1 MSNFGFI
8 QRQWPEL
15 FDVCQRA
22 ESYAVSDPTVAAITA
37 RMAVEQ
43 IVGYLFVDVFDLP
56 EGYRADLSARMN
68 DAQFKNRTAR
78 INNQLNLLRRRG
90 NDAVHGNRRISAQES
105 MAVLRDLFDV
115 VVWTVKHAS
124 TFPEAA
130 PLQATFDVEIATRRA
145 PLGPAEVRKL
155 AARFTQQQEKARDAI
170 AERDQRLA
178 AQERELEQL
187 RERIREATAADTAAD
202 THDYREAETRTDLID
217 ELLRDAGWALE
228 NPEDREYP
236 VDGLPVLPGVNETG
250 TGRVDYVLWGEDGRP
265 LGLVEAKRTS
275 RDPSVGARQAQL
287 YADALERRFGQ
298 RPVIFLTNGR
308 QHEIWDDAPWNGA
321 PGYPARAV
329 EGFYTRG
336 EL

>member
-1 MSNFGFI
+1 
-8 QRQWPEL
+8 
-15 FDVCQRA
+15 
-22 ESYAVSDPTVAAITA
+22 
-37 RMAVEQ
+37 
-43 IVGYLFVDVFDLP
+43 P

-155 AARFTQQQEKARDAI
+155 AARFTQQQENAREAI

-178 AQERELEQL
+178 VQERELEQL

-217 ELLRDAGWALE
+217 ELLCDAGWALE

-250 TGRVDYVLWGEDGRP
+250 TGRVDYVLWGEDGTP

-275 RDPSVGARQAQL
+275 RDPSAGARQAQL
-287 YADALERRFGQ
+287 YADALERKSGR
-298 RPVIFLTNGR
+298 RPVIFLTNGV
-308 QHEIWDDAPWNGA
+308 QHVIRAHAPSNAA
-321 PGYPARAV
+321 PGNRARATKA
-329 EGFYTRG
+329 FYTRG
-336 EL
+336 ELEPLQRRRIQRRPLSSGRVNAEIAGRTYQQRAIAKVGAHFDARQRRA